1 MARASSFVYSRR
13 EAERVYRGVPA
24 RIRTGDVGGLVARF
38 VCACLP
44 PKSLVIYSA
53 SDSASLAAL
62 LEVSVVVD
70 VGLLLLG
77 RHAVVGVVH
86 HVVGQRA
93 PHGLLTDG
101 GAVREGFADQFAL
114 SEGAGREA

>member
-1 MARASSFVYSRR
+1 MRTTEKPNDLFGERL
-13 EAERVYRGVPA
+13 AE
-24 RIRTGDVGGLVARF
+24 
-38 VCACLP
+38 
-44 PKSLVIYSA
+44 
-53 SDSASLAAL
+53 SLAAL

-101 GAVREGFADQFAL
+101 GAVREGFADEFAL
-114 SEGAGREA
+114 SEGAG